1 MIEIPASKRGNI
13 ISDLMPDL
21 TPLLDVMF
29 MLIVFFLLT
38 ANAVPYA
45 LDVTLPEDNENVTQ
59 AIEDPTTLSVTLL
72 PDDMGWKIDDAIY
85 TSETHFKNSLR
96 DKAIATDN
104 TKIVIMGDKD
114 VSMNKL
120 LQLMTFLRKHNIE
133 AADIVMQP
141 E

>member
-1 MIEIPASKRGNI
+1 MIEIPATKRGNI
-13 ISDLMPDL
+13 IGDLMPDL

-45 LDVTLPEDNENVTQ
+45 LDVNLPEDNEKVTQ
-59 AIEDPTTLSVTLL
+59 AIEDPTLLSVTLL
-72 PDDMGWKIDDAIY
+72 PDEQGWKINNTTYTTEIAFKDAL
-85 TSETHFKNSLR
+85 SEKVLNSG
-96 DKAIATDN
+96 KV
-104 TKIVIMGDKD
+104 VIMGDKD
-114 VSMNKL
+114 ASMNKL